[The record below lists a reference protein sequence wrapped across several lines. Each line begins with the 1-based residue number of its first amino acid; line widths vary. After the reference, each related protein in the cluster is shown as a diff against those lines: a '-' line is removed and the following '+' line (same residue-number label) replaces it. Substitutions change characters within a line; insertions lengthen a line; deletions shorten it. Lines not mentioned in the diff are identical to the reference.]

1 MLGATSGFFEFDWNV
16 ECEVDGNSLDADTIT
31 LAASEE
37 TIKMHKA
44 HKAKGPLQGSKLEG
58 STLEDHE
65 LGRGPKP
72 NTGPPFAVGDVIM
85 CDTPRSPGLQQA
97 FVLSADHPKYQL
109 RLENGNTVGTHVGK
123 AWLAPRWAPGKY
135 AGDQDDP
142 FREEL
147 SNKRLRMGSYGILVD
162 SQIESLRKVREAK
175 EFAKAVKVNDAEVS
189 TSRRSRRQDIGDS

>member
-1 MLGATSGFFEFDWNV
+1 VLGATSGFFEFDWNV

-58 STLEDHE
+58 STLEDLK
-65 LGRGPKP
+65 LGPGPKP

-85 CDTPRSPGLQQA
+85 CDTPRSPCLQRA
-97 FVLSADHPKYQL
+97 FVLLADHPKYWPC
-109 RLENGNTVGTHVGK
+109 LENGNTIGAHVSE
-123 AWLAPRWAPGKY
+123 AWLAPQWEPGKY
-135 AGDQDDP
+135 AGDQNDP

-147 SNKRLRMGSYGILVD
+147 SNKQLRMGSYGILVD
-162 SQIESLRKVREAK
+162 SQIESLRKVGEAK
-175 EFAKAVKVNDAEVS
+175 EFAKAVKANDAEVP
-189 TSRRSRRQDIGDS
+189 T